1 MLRVA
6 LSTTNDPQ
14 RPLAWHRLCS
24 NQTELKII
32 FCLLPIISFACFC
45 SLSLSSCCSLWLLLL
60 HRGALS
66 WLISWLQPL
75 WRVNWRRRCL
85 YLWIYGPA
93 SYPAA
98 VAGGVFTACTR
109 CISFYSWVCMYV
121 FFCLEWNVRRIKFV
135 FFFLFCYPWAVESL
149 VSFVVGPH
157 YTRDSFVSL
166 STAAAATT
174 KHAKTSLT
182 GWATDGW
189 LKPKSNIKNKNNI
202 SCLLHSHITQKV
214 MYK

>member
-1 MLRVA
+1 MDQLA
-6 LSTTNDPQ
+6 I
-14 RPLAWHRLCS
+14 PLPSRGV
-24 NQTELKII
+24 
-32 FCLLPIISFACFC
+32 CLLLA
-45 SLSLSSCCSLWLLLL
+45 L
-60 HRGALS
+60 GAFRS
-66 WLISWLQPL
+66 IHE
-75 WRVNWRRRCL
+75 
-85 YLWIYGPA
+85 Y
-93 SYPAA
+93 
-98 VAGGVFTACTR
+98 
-109 CISFYSWVCMYV
+109 VCMY
-121 FFCLEWNVRRIKFV
+121 FFVWNETCDALSLF

-182 GWATDGW
+182 GWATDGR
-189 LKPKSNIKNKNNI
+189 LKLKSNIKNKNNI

>member
-32 FCLLPIISFACFC
+32 FCLLPIISFACFF

-60 HRGALS
+60 HRGALG

-121 FFCLEWNVRRIKFV
+121 FFVWNETCDALSL
-135 FFFLFCYPWAVESL
+135 FFFSYFVTLGLWR
-149 VSFVVGPH
+149 VSFP
-157 YTRDSFVSL
+157 L
-166 STAAAATT
+166 
-174 KHAKTSLT
+174 
-182 GWATDGW
+182 W
-189 LKPKSNIKNKNNI
+189 
-202 SCLLHSHITQKV
+202 
-214 MYK
+214 

>member
-1 MLRVA
+1 M
-6 LSTTNDPQ
+6 
-14 RPLAWHRLCS
+14 
-24 NQTELKII
+24 
-32 FCLLPIISFACFC
+32 PIISFACFC
-45 SLSLSSCCSLWLLLL
+45 SYSLSLSLSSCCSLWLLLL

-135 FFFLFCYPWAVESL
+135 FFPILLPLGCGESRFLCGRPTL
-149 VSFVVGPH
+149 H
-157 YTRDSFVSL
+157 TRLLCFTQYCS
-166 STAAAATT
+166 
-174 KHAKTSLT
+174 
-182 GWATDGW
+182 G
-189 LKPKSNIKNKNNI
+189 SNNKARKNKFNR
-202 SCLLHSHITQKV
+202 LGDWWETETKE
-214 MYK
+214 